1 MINKVE
7 GLINLFPIPT
17 VELIDSGYALCDIPS
32 LQFVYCNPAFIEWF
46 DIQQE
51 HTHLDLAISTLNKDI
66 LFKRIDKRGYH
77 SLLIENDSANK
88 KIPLLID
95 IKFQKTDWQGIS
107 YIAVHATD
115 MSQLKEK
122 DMLIASHSTIIEQS
136 NRELSKKTKKLEEMN
151 QKLVSL
157 SNKYL
162 QRTLELDGKNTAL
175 ENAQNHINSEL
186 EIARNLQIEILPA
199 CFPSVSG
206 CEGAAYMVPA
216 TTMGGDFYDFI
227 ELPDGKVGLV
237 MADVSGKGVP
247 AAFFMAVAR
256 TNLRLIAYDSSGPAE
271 CLRRTNEL
279 LCVQNPMYLFVT
291 IFYGIFDPITGILTY
306 ANGGHN
312 PPVIRRAD
320 GSVEMLA
327 SMGDTALGVIEDLYF
342 QEQIEQFSPGDSLIL
357 YTDGVTE
364 AFNTQ
369 WEEHGEKRMLDQV
382 RLEGNGSAKHLV
394 NAIFNSV
401 IGFAGIAPQSDDIT
415 ITVLKWNP
423 SS

>member
-1 MINKVE
+1 MNKVE
-7 GLINLFPIPT
+7 GLPTLFTIPT

-32 LQFVYCNPAFIEWF
+32 LQFVYCNPAFIKWF
-46 DIQQE
+46 DIQQV
-51 HTHLDLAISTLNKDI
+51 HTHLDLAISALNKDT

-77 SLLIENDSANK
+77 SLLIEKDSDNK
-88 KIPLLID
+88 KIPTLIE
-95 IKFQKTDWQGIS
+95 IKLQKTDWQGIS
-107 YIAVHATD
+107 YISVHAMD

-136 NRELSKKTKKLEEMN
+136 NRQLSKKTKKLEEVN
-151 QKLVSL
+151 QELVSL

-162 QRTLELDGKNTAL
+162 QRTIELDGKNTAL
-175 ENAQNHINSEL
+175 EYAQNHINSEL
-186 EIARNLQIEILPA
+186 EVARKLQIEILPA
-199 CFPSVSG
+199 CFPNVSG
-206 CEGAAYMVPA
+206 CEGAAHMLPA

-271 CLRRTNEL
+271 CLRRTNDL

-291 IFYGIFDPITGILTY
+291 IFYCIFDPVTGILTY

-327 SMGDTALGVIEDLYF
+327 SMGDTALGVIDDLTF
-342 QEQIEQFSPGDSLIL
+342 QEQIDQFSPGDSLIL

-364 AFNTQ
+364 AFNSE
-369 WEEHGEKRMLDQV
+369 WEEHGEERMLNQV
-382 RLEGNGSAKHLV
+382 RLKGDGSAKNLIT
-394 NAIFNSV
+394 AIFDSV

-423 SS
+423 

>member
-1 MINKVE
+1 MNEVE
-7 GLINLFPIPT
+7 VLPTFSAIPT
-17 VELIDSGYALCDIPS
+17 VESIDNGYALCDIRT
-32 LQFVYCNPAFIEWF
+32 LKVIYCNPTFIGWF
-46 DIQQE
+46 DIQDINVLLHE
-51 HTHLDLAISTLNKDI
+51 AISSLNKDT
-66 LFKRIDKRGYH
+66 LFKRIDKRGYY
-77 SLLIENDSANK
+77 SLLIETDPNIK
-88 KIPLLID
+88 KSPTLIE
-95 IKFQKTDWQGIS
+95 IKFQETDWLGNAYIS
-107 YIAVHATD
+107 AHAFD
-115 MSQLKEK
+115 MSQLIEK
-122 DMLIASHSTIIEQS
+122 DMLIASHIKIIEKN
-136 NRELSKKTKKLEEMN
+136 NRELDKKSKKLEKMN
-151 QKLVSL
+151 QELVSL

-162 QRTLELDGKNTAL
+162 QRTFELNGKNAAL
-175 ENAQNHINSEL
+175 EYAQNHINSEL
-186 EIARNLQIEILPA
+186 EVARNLQIEILPA
-199 CFPSVSG
+199 FFPNVSG
-206 CEGAAYMVPA
+206 CEGAAFMVPA

-291 IFYGIFDPITGILTY
+291 IFYGIFDPLTGILTY

-320 GSVEMLA
+320 GSIEMLA
-327 SMGDTALGVIEDLYF
+327 SLGDTALGVIEDLYF
-342 QEQIEQFSPGDSLIL
+342 QELINQFSPGDSLIL

-364 AFNTQ
+364 AFNTE

-382 RLEGNGSAKHLV
+382 RINGNGSAKNLV
-394 NAIFNSV
+394 KAIFDSV
-401 IGFAGIAPQSDDIT
+401 IGCAGTAPQSDDIT

-423 SS
+423 VP